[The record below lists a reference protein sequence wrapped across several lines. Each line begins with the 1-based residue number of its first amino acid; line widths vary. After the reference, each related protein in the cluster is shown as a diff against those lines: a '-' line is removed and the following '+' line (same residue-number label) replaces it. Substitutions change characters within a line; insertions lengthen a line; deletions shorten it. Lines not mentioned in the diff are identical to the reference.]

1 MKEEK
6 VQAKPAEADA
16 AIKPTGFTREQL
28 LKAKVFRDRRD
39 ALGAVLEDGKTYTIQ
54 EADKLLDRFMKG
66 QVK

>member
-1 MKEEK
+1 M
-6 VQAKPAEADA
+6 QAKPAEADA
-16 AIKPTGFTREQL
+16 AMKSTGFTREQL
-28 LKAKVFRDRRD
+28 LKAKVFRGRRD